1 MNHAT
6 SRQGGCRSALE
17 LVRWDA
23 YDLRKLETQSRDF
36 QSYGL
41 ECAETMAKRGGLL
54 AIWFVAA
61 ILWLGHATS
70 AQNSEKFKARLS
82 PVPIDVTMM
91 STIAGS
97 GSITAAL
104 AGKQLT
110 ITGTFEGLRSPATTV
125 QIHRG
130 MKGIRGPVI
139 LDLDLT
145 ISKAVKGTFNGSVEL
160 TPDQIADL
168 SAGRL
173 YVQIQSERA
182 PDGNLWGWLLR

>member
-1 MNHAT
+1 MICPISIVKPVV
-6 SRQGGCRSALE
+6 SRNKAYELKTTTTRPRSFAVVVLCAAV
-17 LVRWDA
+17 LWI
-23 YDLRKLETQSRDF
+23 
-36 QSYGL
+36 GL
-41 ECAETMAKRGGLL
+41 
-54 AIWFVAA
+54 AA
-61 ILWLGHATS
+61 G
-70 AQNSEKFKARLS
+70 AQNAPTGETFKARLS
-82 PVPIDVTMM
+82 PVPIDATMM

-97 GSITAAL
+97 GSLTATL
-104 AGKQLT
+104 SGKQLT

-145 ISKAVKGTFNGSVEL
+145 ISKAVKGTLNGSVEL

-168 SAGRL
+168 RAGRL

-182 PDGNLWGWLLR
+182 PDGNLWGWLLQ

>member
-1 MNHAT
+1 MICAISIVKSAVFRNRGYRLKKTAT
-6 SRQGGCRSALE
+6 
-17 LVRWDA
+17 
-23 YDLRKLETQSRDF
+23 
-36 QSYGL
+36 
-41 ECAETMAKRGGLL
+41 KRRRFTVILL
-54 AIWFVAA
+54 CAA
-61 ILWLGHATS
+61 ILWIGRAAG
-70 AQNSEKFKARLS
+70 AQNAPSSETFKARLS

-97 GSITAAL
+97 GLITAVL

-125 QIHRG
+125 QMHRG

-145 ISKAVKGTFNGSVEL
+145 ISRAVKGTLNGSVEL

-168 SAGRL
+168 RAGRL
-173 YVQIQSERA
+173 YLQIQSERA
-182 PDGNLWGWLLR
+182 PDGNLWGWLLQ

>member
-1 MNHAT
+1 MVAKQ
-6 SRQGGCRSALE
+6 RRLAAIA
-17 LVRWDA
+17 V
-23 YDLRKLETQSRDF
+23 
-36 QSYGL
+36 
-41 ECAETMAKRGGLL
+41 MAS
-54 AIWFVAA
+54 

-70 AQNSEKFKARLS
+70 AQNTETFKARLS
-82 PVPIDVTMM
+82 PVPIDATMM

-97 GSITAAL
+97 GSISAVL

-110 ITGTFEGLRSPATTV
+110 IMGTFEGLRSPATTV

-145 ISKAVKGTFNGSVEL
+145 ISKAVKGTLTGSVEL
-160 TPDQIADL
+160 TADQIADL
-168 SAGRL
+168 RAGRL

-182 PDGNLWGWLLR
+182 PDGNLWGWLLQ

>member
-1 MNHAT
+1 MICAISIMKSVV
-6 SRQGGCRSALE
+6 SRNWACVLE
-17 LVRWDA
+17 
-23 YDLRKLETQSRDF
+23 KT
-36 QSYGL
+36 
-41 ECAETMAKRGGLL
+41 TTKRRRFTAILL
-54 AIWFVAA
+54 CAA
-61 ILWLGHATS
+61 ILWIGRAAG
-70 AQNSEKFKARLS
+70 AQNAPASETFKARLS

-91 STIAGS
+91 STVAGS
-97 GSITAAL
+97 GSITAVL
-104 AGKQLT
+104 AGKQLA

-145 ISKAVKGTFNGSVEL
+145 ISKAVKGTLNGSVEL

-168 SAGRL
+168 RAGRL

-182 PDGNLWGWLLR
+182 PEGNLWGWLLQ